1 MTMATIQKVP
11 PWATTIIV
19 GIAGFMIVMF
29 VGDIRDEI
37 RQMRGDIKAISEMVA
52 VHGARIANLE
62 KK

>member
-1 MTMATIQKVP
+1 MTMASIQKIP

-19 GIAGFMIVMF
+19 GIVGYLIVLF

-52 VHGARIANLE
+52 VHGAKIANLE